1 MLIVS
6 DIYKDEK
13 TRDEENSEAD
23 NNAEN
28 EEEANLLQN
37 YQYPTSDS
45 DVFNNIHEIAHGE
58 GY

>member
-13 TRDEENSEAD
+13 TRDEENSEAE
-23 NNAEN
+23 NNA
-28 EEEANLLQN
+28 EANLLQN